1 MKKTNDMYL
10 WLEIYKMVYEE
21 LKKMVTFSDP
31 WSPVKLQQTIDTAIS
46 ITNQIYKDAT
56 S

>member
-10 WLEIYKMVYEE
+10 WFEIYQKVYVE
-21 LKKMVTFSDP
+21 LKDMKSYDD
-31 WSPVKLQQTIDTAIS
+31 WDEVKLQQTIDTAIS